1 MVHVPFDPISLT
13 HSFSHQSLKPVAS
26 ENLNKLWISI
36 LENHQLIQL
45 SGSDKGTRLHG
56 TKKVEAMYFFF
67 TRLLSHSIF
76 FQFQS

>member
-1 MVHVPFDPISLT
+1 MVHVPFVPISLT

-26 ENLNKLWISI
+26 ENLNKQQISN

-45 SGSDKGTRLHG
+45 SGSDKGTQLHG
-56 TKKVEAMYFFF
+56 TKKVEAMYLL

-76 FQFQS
+76 FQFQC